1 VAVCGCAGLAGWL
14 ADSKAGWLAGWL
26 TVRHVAY
33 IRIWIYIYI
42 YIYLSLS
49 LYIYIYLFIYVY
61 IYVYMHLSVYVY
73 TYIYTYIY
81 ISHVCELTCMRADC
95 MPFPTTPTTSARQAH
110 PHAKR
115 KLVKVHSHDCF
126 MSASNL
132 VRASADVLLRPPA
145 LPTPLPTGAVV
156 ASRLPLAYS
165 ASVHVWTNFISPAVK
180 SHS

>member
-1 VAVCGCAGLAGWL
+1 M
-14 ADSKAGWLAGWL
+14 D
-26 TVRHVAY
+26 
-33 IRIWIYIYI
+33 IYIYI
-42 YIYLSLS
+42 FHSLS
-49 LYIYIYLFIYVY
+49 LYIYIYIYLFMY
-61 IYVYMHLSVYVY
+61 IYTYICIYLYMYIQI
-73 TYIYTYIY
+73 YIYTYIY

-126 MSASNL
+126 MSASNF